1 MKGSPRL
8 KACLTLA
15 LAGLVAAASAVSCS
29 KCGERTEEPAP
40 VVKPDEPAVAAPDGL
55 LADVYMSTPNPS
67 WSKLQRN
74 VGGAFGILPAS
85 ASGTI
90 CMAAG
95 LDPFVASEIDGTAPI
110 FGAVAGDPAN
120 AGFVVAMKLLDL
132 RKARTVLVDGE
143 TARFKAKEDAGVT
156 ELLPKGEA
164 PGAGVV
170 VGLSANGYVLV
181 ARRSEDLLALAPY
194 VTRTLTKKPLPTSG
208 AVVFDVPRAALGSVM
223 KPRLDDLWSMAKGFL
238 LSEDEA
244 MRRRHAGRAPD
255 YGDPKAIVGAVD
267 TWVTKRIAVVGDLEK
282 MRVAFDVVDGGVS
295 VVATMT
301 PVSGGGP
308 ARTWTDAMKLG
319 DTAPLAALPATTAA
333 ALLMRDGE
341 EERAEQATALE
352 GLITSALGTRIAEGN
367 AKKLHD
373 VLQDL
378 TKARGEV
385 FSAGVAW
392 DEPRGL
398 SLRAPVRDS
407 DAASRGVRGAVDLAK
422 VAPFKDLFHVRDITS
437 STEELPGLGKVSV
450 ATLVRDASRSSD
462 TDSRARAG
470 RAAGAPGADAG
481 AARGRANEL
490 GLAWFVGGDALSM
503 ASGEMPVVT
512 LSAAAR
518 PERKLSDEPAVARPL
533 AVLAGSSS
541 TVLVIQPL
549 RFDVARANLPAA
561 PLVIALG
568 RKDAD
573 ATLRIDIA
581 NGLLREVARWQMGL

>member
-1 MKGSPRL
+1 MW
-8 KACLTLA
+8 A

-29 KCGERTEEPAP
+29 KCGERTEDPAP
-40 VVKPDEPAVAAPDGL
+40 VAKPDEPAVAVPEGL
-55 LADVYMSTPNPS
+55 LADVYMSTPDAS
-67 WSKLQRN
+67 WSKLQHN
-74 VGGAFGILPAS
+74 VGGAVGFFPAS

-110 FGAVAGDPAN
+110 FGALAGDPAN
-120 AGFVVAMKLLDL
+120 AGFVIAMKLLNL
-132 RKARTVLVDGE
+132 RKARAVLADGE
-143 TARFKAKEDAGVT
+143 TARFRAKEDAGVT

-164 PGAGVV
+164 PGAGFI
-170 VGLSANGYVLV
+170 VGLSANGYMLV
-181 ARRSEDLLALAPY
+181 ARRSEDLLKLAPY
-194 VTRTLTKKPLPTSG
+194 VTRALPKKPLPTSG

-223 KPRLDDLWSMAKGFL
+223 KPRLEDLWSLAKAFL

-244 MRRRHAGRAPD
+244 MRRRHGGRAPD

-282 MRVAFDVVDGGVS
+282 MRIAFDVVEDGVS
-295 VVATMT
+295 IVSTMT
-301 PVSGGGP
+301 PVTGGGP
-308 ARTWTDAMKLG
+308 ARKWTDAMKLG
-319 DTAPLAALPATTAA
+319 DTALLAALPATTAA
-333 ALLMRDGE
+333 ALIMRDGE
-341 EERAEQATALE
+341 EERAEQASAVE
-352 GLITSALGTRIAEGN
+352 GLITSALGTRIAERD

-373 VLQDL
+373 VLQDF

-407 DAASRGVRGAVDLAK
+407 DAASRAARGAVDLAK
-422 VAPFKDLFHVRDITS
+422 VAPFKELFQVRDITS
-437 STEELPGLGKVSV
+437 STEELPGLGKASV
-450 ATLVRDASRSSD
+450 ATLVREPSRSND
-462 TDSRARAG
+462 GDLRARSA
-470 RAAGAPGADAG
+470 RVAGASGADAG
-481 AARGRANEL
+481 AARARANEL
-490 GLAWFVGGDALSM
+490 GLAWLVGGDVFSM
-503 ASGEMPVVT
+503 ASGEMPTAT

-541 TVLVIQPL
+541 TVLVVQPL

-573 ATLRIDIA
+573 ATVRIDIA
-581 NGLLREVARWQMGL
+581 NGLLREIARRQMGL